1 MSSTQS
7 ADKRCCCHSGC
18 EPQEGAHCQ
27 NAWRTHADETSRLA
41 EVKLWL
47 CPLFVVMVA
56 VVIFVVVVTG
66 AWVLMGLVTV
76 VLVLDTGLTAL
87 EVVLVIVDVILR
99 PGCSSDPWRRRRRRR
114 RTEILHES
122 NFQSWHWFKLHSC
135 SIFYI
140 LDRVFKSHRSGS
152 TVVKVSE
159 SHTWIKQC
167 NVSICTVLR
176 YGTSI

>member
-1 MSSTQS
+1 M
-7 ADKRCCCHSGC
+7 
-18 EPQEGAHCQ
+18 
-27 NAWRTHADETSRLA
+27 
-41 EVKLWL
+41 KLWL

-122 NFQSWHWFKLHSC
+122 NFQSWH
-135 SIFYI
+135 
-140 LDRVFKSHRSGS
+140 
-152 TVVKVSE
+152 
-159 SHTWIKQC
+159 
-167 NVSICTVLR
+167 
-176 YGTSI
+176 